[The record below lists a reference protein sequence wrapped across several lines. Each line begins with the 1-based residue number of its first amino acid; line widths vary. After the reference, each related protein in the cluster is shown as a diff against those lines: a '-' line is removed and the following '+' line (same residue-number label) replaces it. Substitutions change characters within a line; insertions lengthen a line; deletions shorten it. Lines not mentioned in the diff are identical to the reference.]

1 MQQRLYK
8 LSEIHGQKIVFDS
21 LTLKSCWFGVTNI
34 VKNSDEVKWVYSDYG
49 RALDGGDSWSSG
61 NDFSKNVV
69 NFGVFHHPNLLIAKI
84 NF

>member
-34 VKNSDEVKWVYSDYG
+34 VKNSDEVKWVYSGYG
-49 RALDGGDSWSSG
+49 RALDGGDSRSSG

-69 NFGVFHHPNLLIAKI
+69 NFGVVHHPNLLIAKI

>member
-21 LTLKSCWFGVTNI
+21 LTLKSCCFGVTNI
-34 VKNSDEVKWVYSDYG
+34 VKNSDEVKWVYSGYG
-49 RALDGGDSWSSG
+49 RALDGRDSWSSG
-61 NDFSKNVV
+61 KDFSKNV
-69 NFGVFHHPNLLIAKI
+69 NFGVVHHPNLLIAKI

>member
-1 MQQRLYK
+1 MQQSFYK

-34 VKNSDEVKWVYSDYG
+34 VKNSDEVKWVYSGYG
-49 RALDGGDSWSSG
+49 RALDGGDSWSPG

-69 NFGVFHHPNLLIAKI
+69 NFGVVHHPNLLIAKI

>member
-1 MQQRLYK
+1 MQQRVYK

-21 LTLKSCWFGVTNI
+21 LTLKSFWFGVTNI
-34 VKNSDEVKWVYSDYG
+34 VKNSDEVKWVYSGYG

-69 NFGVFHHPNLLIAKI
+69 NFGVVHHPNLLIAKI